1 MHLVPFEQLDDLPF
15 SLTAEA
21 VRARLGTPRRAGRNN
36 VELDEMDY
44 GGVVF
49 RFQDN
54 GRLEEISCRAPVLH
68 LGTVAVPFAH
78 LPAFVRAQDAAVFER
93 AGFLVSPRYGLAF
106 VPGNEGAWITALAR
120 HCLPQWEALRP
131 H

>member
-54 GRLEEISCRAPVLH
+54 GRLEEISCARRCCIWAPWRCRSPTCPRLSGPRMRLVRTRGLS
-68 LGTVAVPFAH
+68 GQ
-78 LPAFVRAQDAAVFER
+78 PALRPGLR
-93 AGFLVSPRYGLAF
+93 AGQR
-106 VPGNEGAWITALAR
+106 GAWITALAR